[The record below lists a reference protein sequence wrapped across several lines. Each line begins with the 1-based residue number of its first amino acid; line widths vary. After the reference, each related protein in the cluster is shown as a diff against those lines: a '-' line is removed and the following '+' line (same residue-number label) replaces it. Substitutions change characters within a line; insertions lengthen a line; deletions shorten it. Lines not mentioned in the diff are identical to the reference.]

1 MSGIFESH
9 AHYDSDRF
17 DEDRKELLSRKLPQ
31 AGIETAINVA
41 SDAKSLYSTV
51 NLTDE
56 YDYIYGA
63 LGVHPSDLDSMEE
76 QDWVY
81 LREHLSDPKIVAIGE
96 IGLDYYWEKDP
107 SRRKRQKEEFK
118 DQLDLARCADLPVI
132 IHSRDAAEDT
142 YPILEGAARKGNRGV
157 IHCYSYSADQAED
170 YVKMGYYI
178 GVGGVLTFTNGRK
191 LKETVERIPL
201 ERILLETDC
210 PYMAPE
216 PHRGQRND
224 SAYLPLVA
232 KEIARIKNVSYDN
245 VISQTR
251 ENARKLFTKVERY
264 EAQRGNVG
272 TSWSA

>member
-1 MSGIFESH
+1 
-9 AHYDSDRF
+9 
-17 DEDRKELLSRKLPQ
+17 
-31 AGIETAINVA
+31 
-41 SDAKSLYSTV
+41 
-51 NLTDE
+51 
-56 YDYIYGA
+56 
-63 LGVHPSDLDSMEE
+63 
-76 QDWVY
+76 
-81 LREHLSDPKIVAIGE
+81 
-96 IGLDYYWEKDP
+96 
-107 SRRKRQKEEFK
+107 
-118 DQLDLARCADLPVI
+118 
-132 IHSRDAAEDT
+132 
-142 YPILEGAARKGNRGV
+142 
-157 IHCYSYSADQAED
+157 
-170 YVKMGYYI
+170 MGYYI